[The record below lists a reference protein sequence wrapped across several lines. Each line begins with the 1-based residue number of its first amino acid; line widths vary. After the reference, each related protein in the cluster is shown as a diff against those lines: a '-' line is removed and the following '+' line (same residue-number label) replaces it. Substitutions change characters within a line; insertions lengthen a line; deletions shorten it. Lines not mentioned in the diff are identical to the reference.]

1 MHRRT
6 LLAAPAL
13 LTLPAASSAWAQS
26 TYPDRPINVVVGF
39 LAGGSTDIAA
49 RLLVDRMAP
58 HLSPN
63 ARMII
68 ENRAGAGGS
77 IGAEYVTRQAPDGY
91 TLAVQSASS
100 QGTNPAALPDTVRYN
115 PIEDFSHIAI
125 LGGGPMLIIVPGS
138 SPHRTIADLVTA
150 AKATRTPPLW
160 ASSGTGGIGHL
171 TGSLFAHRAGFR
183 GEYVPYRGGS
193 AVLEAMRKGEVDF
206 SAEVLASAYPHVRD
220 GASRPLAVTSLTRHP
235 LLPNVPT
242 LHESGFNGFEIVTWN
257 LVQGPRGIPGP
268 LVARLNKAAM
278 DALAEPTLRHRLA
291 DAGVDPAEPSTPEST
306 RAFATSELEK
316 FKSIVRET
324 GLTLGRG

>member
-1 MHRRT
+1 MLRRT
-6 LLAAPAL
+6 FLAAPAL
-13 LTLPAASSAWAQS
+13 LTLPARAQS
-26 TYPDRPINVVVGF
+26 GYPERPINVVVGF

-49 RLLVDRMAP
+49 RLLIDRMAP

-68 ENRAGAGGS
+68 DNRAGAGGS
-77 IGAEYVTRQAPDGY
+77 IGAEFVTRQAPDGY

-100 QGTNPAALPDTVRYN
+100 QGTNPAALPDTVRYDAVA
-115 PIEDFSHIAI
+115 DFSHIAI

-138 SPHRTIADLVTA
+138 SPHHTLADLVNA
-150 AKATRTPPLW
+150 AKASTTPPLW
-160 ASSGTGGIGHL
+160 ASSGIGGIGHL
-171 TGSLFAHRAGFR
+171 TGSLFTHRAGIR

-193 AVLEAMRKGEVDF
+193 AVLEAMRKAEIDF

-235 LLPNVPT
+235 LLPEVPT
-242 LHESGFNGFEIVTWN
+242 MQECGFNGFEIVTWN
-257 LVQGPRGIPGP
+257 LVQGPKGMAEP

-278 DALAEPTLRHRLA
+278 DALAEPTLRRRLA

-306 RAFATSELEK
+306 RAFAASELDK
-316 FKSIVRET
+316 FRSIVRET
-324 GLTLGRG
+324 GLRMGRG

>member
-13 LTLPAASSAWAQS
+13 LALPARAQ
-26 TYPDRPINVVVGF
+26 TNFPERPINVIVGF
-39 LAGGSTDIAA
+39 LAGGSTDIGA
-49 RLLVDRMAP
+49 RLLIDRMAP
-58 HLSPN
+58 HIGPN

-68 ENRAGAGGS
+68 DNRAGAGGS
-77 IGAEYVTRQAPDGY
+77 IGAEFVARQAPDGY

-100 QGTNPAALPDTVRYN
+100 QGTNPAALPDTVRYD
-115 PIEDFSHIAI
+115 PIADFTHIAI

-138 SPHRTIADLVTA
+138 SPHRTLADVVNAGKA
-150 AKATRTPPLW
+150 ASAPPLW

-171 TGSLFAHRAGFR
+171 TGSLFTHRAGFR

-220 GASRPLAVTSLTRHP
+220 GSSRPLAVTSLARHP
-235 LLPNVPT
+235 LLPQVPT
-242 LHESGFNGFEIVTWN
+242 MEECGFPGFEIVTWN
-257 LVQGPRGIPGP
+257 LIQGPKGIPAP

-278 DALAEPTLRHRLA
+278 DALAEPTLRRRLA
-291 DAGVDPAEPSTPEST
+291 EAGVDPAEPSTPEST
-306 RAFATSELEK
+306 RDFAAAELEK

-324 GLTLGRG
+324 GLRMGRN

>member
-1 MHRRT
+1 MLRRT

-13 LTLPAASSAWAQS
+13 LTLPAQAQS

-49 RLLVDRMAP
+49 RLLIDRMAP

-68 ENRAGAGGS
+68 DNRAGAGGS

-100 QGTNPAALPDTVRYN
+100 QGTNPAALPDTVRYDAV
-115 PIEDFSHIAI
+115 EDFSHIAI
-125 LGGGPMLIIVPGS
+125 LGGGPMLIIVPGP
-138 SPHRTIADLVTA
+138 SPHRTLADLVNA
-150 AKATRTPPLW
+150 AKSGSAPPLW

-183 GEYVPYRGGS
+183 AEYVPYRGGS
-193 AVLEAMRKGEVDF
+193 AVLEAMRKAEIDF

-235 LLPNVPT
+235 LLPDVPT
-242 LHESGFNGFEIVTWN
+242 MQECGFNGFEIVTWN
-257 LVQGPRGIPGP
+257 LVQGPKGIPGP
-268 LVARLNKAAM
+268 IVTRLNKAAM
-278 DALAEPTLRHRLA
+278 DALAEPTLRRRLA
-291 DAGVDPAEPSTPEST
+291 EAGVDPAEPSTPEST
-306 RAFATSELEK
+306 KAFAASELEK

-324 GLTLGRG
+324 GLRMGRN

>member
-1 MHRRT
+1 MKRRT

-13 LTLPAASSAWAQS
+13 LALPARAQS
-26 TYPDRPINVVVGF
+26 TYPERPINVVVGF

-49 RLLVDRMAP
+49 RLLIDRMAP
-58 HLSPN
+58 HLAPQ

-68 ENRAGAGGS
+68 DNRAGAGGS
-77 IGAEYVTRQAPDGY
+77 IGAEFVSRQAPDGY

-100 QGTNPAALPDTVRYN
+100 QGTNPAALPETVRYD
-115 PIEDFSHIAI
+115 PVEDFSHIAI

-138 SPHRTIADLVTA
+138 SRHRSLADLVNA
-150 AKATRTPPLW
+150 AKSSAAPPLW

-193 AVLEAMRKGEVDF
+193 AVLEAMRKAEIDF

-220 GASRPLAVTSLTRHP
+220 GSSRPLAVTSLARHP
-235 LLPNVPT
+235 LLPDVPT
-242 LHESGFNGFEIVTWN
+242 MQECGFNSFEVVTWN
-257 LVQGPRGIPGP
+257 LVQGPKGMPQP

-278 DALAEPTLRHRLA
+278 DALAEPVLQRRLA
-291 DAGVDPAEPSTPEST
+291 EAGVDPAEPSTPEST
-306 RAFATSELEK
+306 RAFAASELDK
-316 FKSIVRET
+316 FRSIVRET
-324 GLTLGRG
+324 GLRMGRN